1 MASLTERQLE
11 ALAEIG
17 QAIAG
22 EADYESVLAALIERV
37 TRLLGARGGGFML
50 YDEESGELVTQ
61 RPAFGLPDELVE
73 AYRVPVSGGGNAASA
88 FVTGEAYFT
97 NDAREDPRVIRR
109 FAELHGISKLLTVPL
124 RIEGRSIGVY
134 HAIDKQHGEFGPEDV
149 ELMRPIAPQLAVV
162 IRAAATMRALREREE
177 RLGRALAVHEALTE
191 MLLGGASLAA
201 MVERIAQLLG
211 MPTLLTDAGGRPLS
225 GDAAGPGE
233 GGDGE
238 RLVVP
243 VQAGGETLGELI
255 ARPGP
260 GGAGEDDLRVMQQAA
275 VLLALELL
283 RERQIDELHRRVEA
297 DVLEH
302 LFAAADER
310 EAAQLLERLGV
321 ATAPAYRAAIVAIE
335 AADPAA
341 ALAGHLQATQ
351 ARAGRQLRGL
361 LAELGRPGAVV
372 EREGAFWLLVPQ
384 PADAEPEADRAAFG
398 ELARRVA
405 AELLG
410 RRELRLA
417 IGVGEAVA
425 SPREL
430 RGSFAQAEQ
439 TVEICRRGG
448 PSGGAVFFAD
458 LGVYRL
464 LAQPAGSADLDRY
477 AESVLGPLL
486 RYDEENEASWLEFLA
501 ELAAANFGASA
512 AAARAGLHLNTV
524 KYRIGRI
531 QELLGRDFADASDR
545 FDVQLALRILEFR
558 REAGG

>member
-1 MASLTERQLE
+1 MASLADRQL
-11 ALAEIG
+11 AAVAELG
-17 QAIAG
+17 QAIVG
-22 EADYESVLAALIERV
+22 EGDYESVLAALIEKV

-61 RPAFGLPDELVE
+61 RPAFGLSDELVE
-73 AYRVPVSGGGNAASA
+73 AYRVPVSGGGNAATA
-88 FVTGEAYFT
+88 FVTGEAYFS
-97 NDAREDPRVIRR
+97 NDARSDPRVIRR

-134 HAIDKQHGEFGPEDV
+134 HAIDKEGGDFGPEDV

-177 RLGRALAVHEALTE
+177 RLGRSLAVHEALTE

-201 MVERIAQLLG
+201 MVARVAQLLG
-211 MPTLLTDAGGRPLS
+211 MPTLLTDPGGRPLS
-225 GDAAGPGE
+225 GDIGELGE
-233 GGDGE
+233 GEG

-255 ARPGP
+255 ALTGP
-260 GGAGEDDLRVMQQAA
+260 AGEGEDDLRVMQQAA

-302 LFAAADER
+302 LFASEDEEQAAR
-310 EAAQLLERLGV
+310 LLERLGV
-321 ATAPAYRAAIVAIE
+321 APAPAYRAVIVAIG
-335 AADPAA
+335 AADPEA
-341 ALAGHLQATQ
+341 ALTGRLQAIE
-351 ARAGRQLRGL
+351 ARAGRQLRAL
-361 LAELGRPGAVV
+361 LVEIGRPGAVV
-372 EREGAFWLLVPQ
+372 EREGAFWLVVPQ
-384 PADAEPEADRAAFG
+384 PADADPGRDRAALG

-405 AELLG
+405 AEVVG

-417 IGVGEAVA
+417 VGVGEEVA
-425 SPREL
+425 SPGEL

-439 TVEICRRGG
+439 TVEICQRGG

-464 LAQPAGSADLDRY
+464 LAQPAGIADLDRY
-477 AESVLGPLL
+477 VESVLGPLL
-486 RYDEENEASWLEFLA
+486 RYDEANEASWLEFLA
-501 ELAAANFGASA
+501 DLAAANFGASA
-512 AAARAGLHLNTV
+512 AAARTGLHLNTV
-524 KYRIGRI
+524 KYRLGRI
-531 QELLGRDFADASDR
+531 QSLLGRDFAAAGDR
-545 FDVQLALRILEFR
+545 FEVQLALRILDFR
-558 REAGG
+558 REGEGRD